1 MVKTVEALFTVL
13 QNYYR
18 YALSFV
24 LSMHQARGSQI
35 FRNIHSL
42 AQYFVLLLNQRSELR
57 VETSMYV

>member
-24 LSMHQARGSQI
+24 LPMHQAQGSQI
-35 FRNIHSL
+35 IRNIHSL
-42 AQYFVLLLNQRSELR
+42 AQYFVLLPNQGSEFQ

>member
-24 LSMHQARGSQI
+24 LPMHQARGSQI

-42 AQYFVLLLNQRSELR
+42 AQYFVLLLNQRSEFQ